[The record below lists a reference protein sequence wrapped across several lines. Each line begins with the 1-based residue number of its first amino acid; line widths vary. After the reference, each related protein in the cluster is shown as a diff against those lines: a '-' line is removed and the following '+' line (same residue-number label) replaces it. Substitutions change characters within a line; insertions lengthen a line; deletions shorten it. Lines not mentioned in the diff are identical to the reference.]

1 MLAQHIEKAKRLVI
15 KVGSSLLIDRQSDQI
30 HHEWLDSF
38 VADIAPYHRAGKE
51 ILIVCS
57 GSIALGRRQMGLSAQ
72 KSALKLAEKQAVA
85 AIGQILLNHAWQQA
99 FAKHHLNV
107 AQILL
112 TYGDTETRRRHLNA
126 RNTILQLLKF
136 KSIPIINE
144 NDTVAT
150 EEIRYG
156 DNDRLAARLAVMVE
170 ADLLL
175 LLSDI
180 DGLYDAHPSKNP
192 NAKHLSLIE
201 EITPEMTARVNH
213 DVGSGDD
220 GTGGMITKLD
230 AAKIAVAGGC
240 QMIISDGREQHPLN
254 LADGKRLT
262 LFTSKLKPQTARK
275 QWIASALD
283 VQGSITIDDGALKA
297 LYAGKSL
304 LPAGVVRIIG
314 TFNRGALVIIDNDVA
329 GEIGRGFISYNHEEA
344 QKIIGKHSDKIENL
358 IGYKGASALIHR
370 DNFALMKSGQA

>member
-1 MLAQHIEKAKRLVI
+1 MILPPIIGRARRFSLSVRARLLW
-15 KVGSSLLIDRQSDQI
+15 GG
-30 HHEWLDSF
+30 
-38 VADIAPYHRAGKE
+38 GKW
-51 ILIVCS
+51 
-57 GSIALGRRQMGLSAQ
+57 GLSAQ

-180 DGLYDAHPSKNP
+180 DGLYDAHPEQESQCQ
-192 NAKHLSLIE
+192 AFASDRRDY
-201 EITPEMTARVNH
+201 ARN
-213 DVGSGDD
+213 D
-220 GTGGMITKLD
+220 
-230 AAKIAVAGGC
+230 
-240 QMIISDGREQHPLN
+240 RE
-254 LADGKRLT
+254 
-262 LFTSKLKPQTARK
+262 
-275 QWIASALD
+275 
-283 VQGSITIDDGALKA
+283 
-297 LYAGKSL
+297 
-304 LPAGVVRIIG
+304 
-314 TFNRGALVIIDNDVA
+314 
-329 GEIGRGFISYNHEEA
+329 
-344 QKIIGKHSDKIENL
+344 
-358 IGYKGASALIHR
+358 
-370 DNFALMKSGQA
+370 GQS